1 MSRSRRR
8 LPFGVILAAAIVV
21 VLIPT
26 LTPDDWFPADKTTR
40 DLVLAGVMIGVLA
53 LILGGW
59 LLFGGKDEG

>member
-26 LTPDDWFPADKTTR
+26 LTPDSWLPEKKTTS

-53 LILGGW
+53 VILGGW
-59 LLFGGKDEG
+59 LLFGGKDD

>member
-8 LPFGVILAAAIVV
+8 LPFGVILIAAIVV

-26 LTPDDWFPADKTTR
+26 LTPDDWLPADKTTH

-53 LILGGW
+53 VILGGW
-59 LLFGGKDEG
+59 LLFGGKDD

>member
-8 LPFGVILAAAIVV
+8 LPFGVILTAAIVV

-26 LTPDDWFPADKTTR
+26 LTPDSWLPADKTTS

-53 LILGGW
+53 VILGGW
-59 LLFGGKDEG
+59 LLFGGKDD